1 MNGPQCGERVSIE
14 LAGAGED
21 MRLALRVEYRGTR
34 YCGWETQRH
43 DTAVQAVLEEVLS
56 QIADQPVATVCAG
69 RTDARVHAFGQI
81 VHFDTNAERPLRAWT
96 LGCNAKLPPDISV
109 TWADEVAE
117 DFHARFSARERRYR
131 YLIFNSTVR
140 SALRAHQ
147 VAWVHRPLA
156 LEPMQAAA
164 RHLLGRHD
172 FSAFR
177 AAGCQAKNPVRTIR
191 ALRVWQRGELI
202 GLDVA
207 ANAFLQHMVRNIAGT
222 LMEVGQGKRAADS
235 VAEVLAACDRTLA
248 GPTASPDGLYFLG
261 PVYPRRFGIP
271 SIPRKLALW

>member
-1 MNGPQCGERVSIE
+1 
-14 LAGAGED
+14 

-43 DTAVQAVLEEVLS
+43 DIAVQAVLEEALAA
-56 QIADQPVATVCAG
+56 IADHPVATVCAG
-69 RTDARVHAFGQI
+69 RTDAKVHAFGQI
-81 VHFDTNAERPLRAWT
+81 VHFDTMAERPLRAWT
-96 LGCNAKLPPDISV
+96 LGCNAKLPADISV
-109 TWADEVAE
+109 TWAAEVAD

-131 YLIFNSTVR
+131 YVIFNSTVR

-147 VAWVHRPLA
+147 VAWVHRPLRF
-156 LEPMQAAA
+156 EPMQAAA
-164 RHLLGRHD
+164 RHLVGRHD

-177 AAGCQAKNPVRTIR
+177 AAGCQAKNPVRKVR
-191 ALRVWQRGELI
+191 ALRLWQRGELI
-202 GLDVA
+202 GLEIA

-222 LMEVGQGKRAADS
+222 LMEVGQGKREPDS
-235 VAEVLAACDRTLA
+235 VAHVLAAKDRRLA

-271 SIPRKLALW
+271 AIPRKLALW